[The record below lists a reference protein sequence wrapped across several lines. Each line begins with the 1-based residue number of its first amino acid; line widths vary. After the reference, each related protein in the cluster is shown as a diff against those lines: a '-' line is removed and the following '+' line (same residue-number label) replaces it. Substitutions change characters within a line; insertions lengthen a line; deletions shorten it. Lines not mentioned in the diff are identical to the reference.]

1 MALRGVYL
9 ITPDHADTE
18 RLVELSSRAISAGV
32 ALLQY
37 RNKAADRRLRS
48 SQAEALKGVCARWSV
63 PLIINDDI
71 ELAEAIGAAGLHLG
85 GDDGS
90 LASARER
97 MGPDSL
103 LGASCY
109 SSLARAR
116 EAKAQG
122 ANYIAFGTFAPSP
135 TKPAAARAEP
145 SLLGQAA
152 GLGLPRVAIGGIT
165 PALAPALV
173 AAGADLLAVIS
184 HVFEAAD
191 PAAAVSEL
199 RAAFPEFQG
208 HIP

>member
-9 ITPDHADTE
+9 ITPDLADTA
-18 RLVELSSRAISAGV
+18 RLVELSTQAISAGV

-37 RNKAADRRLRS
+37 RNKAADSKLRS
-48 SQAEALKGVCARWSV
+48 RQAEALMDVCARWSV

-71 ELAEAIGAAGLHLG
+71 ELAESIGAAGLHLG

-90 LASARER
+90 LVSARER
-97 MGPDSL
+97 LSPDTL

-109 SSLARAR
+109 ASLARAR

-122 ANYIAFGTFAPSP
+122 ASYIAFGTFAPSP
-135 TKPAAARAEP
+135 TKPAAARAGP

-152 GLGLPRVAIGGIT
+152 RLGLPRVAIGGIT

-184 HVFEAAD
+184 NVFEAAD
-191 PAAAVSEL
+191 PAAAVREL
-199 RAAFPEFQG
+199 RAAFPESQG
-208 HIP
+208 HIA